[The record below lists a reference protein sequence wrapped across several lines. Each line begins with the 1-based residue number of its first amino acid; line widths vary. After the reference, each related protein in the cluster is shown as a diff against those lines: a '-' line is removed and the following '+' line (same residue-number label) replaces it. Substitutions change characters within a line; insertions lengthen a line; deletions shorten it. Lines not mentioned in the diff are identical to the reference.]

1 VRGLI
6 IHEFGPI
13 SSHQVEDFDDPI
25 ASKGEVIVDVHAI
38 GLNFPDTLMI
48 QGKYQMWPERPFVPG
63 RDAAG
68 IISAVG
74 EGVEN
79 LTIGDRVACQVLW
92 GAFGD
97 KVCAPEPKV
106 FKLPDEIDFVSAAG
120 MITTYNTAHVA
131 VYERGNVQSGETVFI
146 TGASGGVGLAMV
158 EMAKARGATVL
169 AGTTSK
175 EKGDLAIAHGADHW
189 IDLSVGDLHE
199 GVKDQVLAAIGEN
212 LCQAVFDV
220 VGGKVFD
227 AAMRCLAYRGRMV
240 IVGFATMDISMPKGH
255 HILLKNISII
265 GAPLDINFKKSID
278 VIHRGI
284 KIIFELWKTGKI
296 KPEVGQILPLDK
308 ITTAIQSIED
318 RTALGKIVITT
329 NNFILTTNK

>member
-1 VRGLI
+1 MRGLI

-13 SSHQVEDFDDPI
+13 SSHYIEDFDDPL
-25 ASKGEVIVDVHAI
+25 ASNGEVVVDVHAI
-38 GLNFPDTLMI
+38 GLNFPDTLMV

-74 EGVEN
+74 EGVTN
-79 LTIGDRVACQVLW
+79 FKIGDRVCCQVLW

-97 KVCAPEPKV
+97 KVCAPVSRV
-106 FKLPDEIDFVSAAG
+106 FKLPVEIDFVSAAG

-131 VYERGNVQSGETVFI
+131 VYERGNVQPGETVFI

-158 EMAKARGATVL
+158 EMAKARGAIVL
-169 AGTTSK
+169 AGVTSK
-175 EKGDLAIAHGADHW
+175 EKGDIAIAHGADHW
-189 IDLSVGDLHE
+189 IDLTVKNLHE

-212 LCQAVFDV
+212 LCHAVFDV
-220 VGGKVFD
+220 VGGKIFD

-255 HILLKNISII
+255 HILLKNITVI

-278 VIHRGI
+278 VIHRGVD
-284 KIIFELWKTGKI
+284 IIFELWKTGKI
-296 KPEVGQILPLDK
+296 KPEVGQILPLED
-308 ITTAIQSIED
+308 ITKAIQSIEE
-318 RTALGKIVITT
+318 RTAPGKIVIITD
-329 NNFILTTNK
+329 NFISN

>member
-1 VRGLI
+1 MEGLV

-13 SSHQVEDFDDPI
+13 NSHKVEEFKDPL
-25 ASKGEVIVDVHAI
+25 AGKGEVVVDVHAI
-38 GLNFPDTLMI
+38 GLNFPDTLMV
-48 QGKYQMWPERPFVPG
+48 QGKYQMWPDRPFVPG
-63 RDAAG
+63 RDAVG
-68 IISAVG
+68 VISGVG
-74 EGVEN
+74 NDIET
-79 LTIGDRVACQVLW
+79 LKIGDRVACQVLW
-92 GAFGD
+92 GAFGT
-97 KVCAPEPKV
+97 KVCAPEAKV
-106 FKLPDEIDFVSAAG
+106 FKLPDEVDFVSAAG

-169 AGTTSK
+169 AGATSK
-175 EKGDLAIAHGADHW
+175 EKGNIAIKHGADYW
-189 IDLSVGDLHE
+189 IDLSVDDLHE
-199 GVKDQVLAAIGEN
+199 GVKNQVIAAVGED
-212 LCQAVFDV
+212 LCEVVLDV

-278 VIHRGI
+278 VIHRGVE
-284 KIIFELWKTGKI
+284 IIFDLWKSGKI
-296 KPEVGQILPLDK
+296 KPEISQIISLNEIIP
-308 ITTAIQSIED
+308 AIQSIAD
-318 RTALGKIVITT
+318 RTAPGKIVITT
-329 NNFILTTNK
+329 KYFDNN

>member
-1 VRGLI
+1 MRGLI

-13 SSHQVEDFDDPI
+13 NSHQVEDFDDPT
-25 ASKGEVIVDVHAI
+25 AGSGEVVIDVHAI
-38 GLNFPDTLMI
+38 GLNFPDTLML
-48 QGKYQMWPERPFVPG
+48 QGKYQMWPDRPFVPG

-68 IISAVG
+68 IVSAVG
-74 EGVEN
+74 DGVTN
-79 LTIGDRVACQVLW
+79 LKTGDRVACQVLW

-97 KVCAPEPKV
+97 KVCAPETKV
-106 FKLPDEIDFVSAAG
+106 FKLPDELDFVSAAS

-131 VYERGNVQSGETVFI
+131 VYERGNVLSGETVFI

-169 AGTTSK
+169 AGATSK
-175 EKGDLAIAHGADHW
+175 EKGDIAIAHGADYW
-189 IDLSVGDLHE
+189 INLDIDDLHQ
-199 GVKDQVLAAIGEN
+199 GVKSQVVAAIGEN
-212 LCQAVFDV
+212 LCEVVFDV
-220 VGGKVFD
+220 VGGKIFD

-284 KIIFELWKTGKI
+284 EIIFDLWKSGKI
-296 KPEVGQILPLDK
+296 KPEVAQILPLDK
-308 ITTAIQSIED
+308 IIPAIQSIEN
-318 RTALGKIVITT
+318 RTAPGKIVITT
-329 NNFILTTNK
+329 DRLS